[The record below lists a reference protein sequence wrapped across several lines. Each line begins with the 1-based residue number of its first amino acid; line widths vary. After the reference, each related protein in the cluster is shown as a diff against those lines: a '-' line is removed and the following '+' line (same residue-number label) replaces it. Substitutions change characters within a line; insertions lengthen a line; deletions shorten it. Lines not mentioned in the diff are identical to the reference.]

1 MLQSLAG
8 VRFPGFSTPE
18 IRKKECESNASIFML
33 AGNPGIV
40 WHLATGQCVKTK
52 MQTQKVN
59 VVNSTGKDV

>member
-1 MLQSLAG
+1 MLQSLDG
-8 VRFPGFSTPE
+8 VRFSGFSTPE